1 MDHAPDHLSDSVDL
15 PPVTSPP
22 SPPGNPGQ
30 GARRPVSFTIG
41 AATDKVTSS
50 GSPPPEFLQRQ
61 AQGKATAQSAAGPH
75 LTPFPLPGQASHLPL
90 LPRRKRPSF
99 SRHRHDANPALAVKV
114 LQDIQMAVEAW
125 HQDLRQTVQRIQTL
139 YMEGPMVDG
148 WLETVDE
155 QPVSAADSDAALLRH
170 GDPQAL
176 SSYVERLC
184 QSAETPAPAEPP
196 GADLARPG
204 YRLCSLDSDGRVQH
218 YPCPPEQVS
227 TLSLAIARHQK
238 LRQLLDHKQYLEAKL
253 KRTVEV
259 MTSSRD
265 TLGIAP
271 TCSSEPEET
280 VD

>member
-1 MDHAPDHLSDSVDL
+1 LA
-15 PPVTSPP
+15 
-22 SPPGNPGQ
+22 
-30 GARRPVSFTIG
+30 
-41 AATDKVTSS
+41 
-50 GSPPPEFLQRQ
+50 
-61 AQGKATAQSAAGPH
+61 
-75 LTPFPLPGQASHLPL
+75 PFPVQGTASQLPL
-90 LPRRKRPSF
+90 LPRRKRPTF

-125 HQDLRQTVQRIQTL
+125 HQDLRQTVQRIQAL

-148 WLETVDE
+148 WLETVDQ
-155 QPVSAADSDAALLRH
+155 QPIPAAELDAALLRH

-176 SSYVERLC
+176 SGYVEQLC
-184 QSAETPAPAEPP
+184 QAIETSPLPVPP
-196 GADLARPG
+196 GTALARSG

-238 LRQLLDHKQYLEAKL
+238 LRQLLDHKQFLEAKL

-259 MTSSRD
+259 MTSGRD

-271 TCSSEPEET
+271 TCSSEPEEGME
-280 VD
+280 